1 MTNKVASD
9 LEKMKA
15 DRRKAEEA
23 YIDSMNRRLEV
34 ERITREGIRTQE
46 ELILYL
52 QDGIENVKM
61 SEDAARLSNNNI
73 VYCESIAI
81 KREFPKLLS
90 LVMLPEVQGETAEEA
105 HRQSTDGGEAY
116 V

>member
-1 MTNKVASD
+1 MSKTSSD

-15 DRRKAEEA
+15 DRRRAEEE
-23 YIDSMNRRLEV
+23 YLNSMNRRLEV
-34 ERITREGIRTQE
+34 ERISKEGIKTQD

-52 QDGIENVKM
+52 QEGIENVKL

-73 VYCESIAI
+73 VYSESIAI
-81 KREFPKLLS
+81 KREFRKLLS
-90 LVMLPEVQGETAEEA
+90 LIMLPEVQAETAEEV
-105 HRQSTDGGEAY
+105 HRQSTDGGEGY

>member
-1 MTNKVASD
+1 MSKISSD
-9 LEKMKA
+9 LEKMKK
-15 DRRKAEEA
+15 DRRRAEEE
-23 YIDSMNRRLEV
+23 YLNTMNRRIEV
-34 ERITREGIRTQE
+34 ERITREGIKTQD

-52 QDGIENVKM
+52 QQGIEDVKM

-81 KREFPKLLS
+81 KREFRKLLS
-90 LVMLPEVQGETAEEA
+90 LIMLPEVQEETAEEI